1 MEVQFRGASRQFTL
15 DTILSDQLQVPQAKI
30 IWRTKAL
37 LPDGT
42 PDPENEEL
50 IQIASGGI
58 NIVSSRD
65 ARKNVRSSMGIALD
79 LAAQG
84 MRVLYVNSY
93 AGLELLRNSLK
104 SELDRLDII
113 RQSVANAQS
122 DSPDSTTASLIPLA
136 EDAEFK
142 SRFQILDVKMGMW
155 DWYSAWIENAL
166 FEENNIAYHSE
177 ETVLV
182 QKSDVLVINSYEF
195 AAIDYRAKLNI
206 ATGLAKWL
214 EKITLTVVIYTQ
226 EVKALMEAG
235 VPVRGPLGLLTTSA
249 TTLAKVDFVK
259 RGRTNVLNE
268 NDKSNYENVPNT
280 DNKILYSEAA

>member
-42 PDPENEEL
+42 PDPQNEEL

-79 LAAQG
+79 LASQG

-104 SELDRLDII
+104 GELDRLDII
-113 RQSVANAQS
+113 RQSVRNVQS
-122 DSPDSTTASLIPLA
+122 NSSDTTTTSPIPLA

-182 QKSDVLVINSYEF
+182 QKCDTLVINSYEF

-206 ATGLAKWL
+206 ATRLAKWL
-214 EKITLTVVIYTQ
+214 EKISLTVVIYTQ

-249 TTLAKVDFVK
+249 ATLAKVDFVK
-259 RGRTNVLNE
+259 KGRTNILNE
-268 NDKSNYENVPNT
+268 KDKSNYENVPNT